1 MAWKNSSRNIGRYS
15 NDCIIEG
22 KEILYRLKETEGE
35 REKEWERGEL
45 SPEFLWLLVL

>member
-22 KEILYRLKETEGE
+22 KEILYRPKE
-35 REKEWERGEL
+35 REKESERERGQ
-45 SPEFLWLLVL
+45 

>member
-22 KEILYRLKETEGE
+22 KEILYRLKEREGE
-35 REKEWERGEL
+35 RERVREREGSEAL
-45 SPEFLWLLVL
+45 NFCDF